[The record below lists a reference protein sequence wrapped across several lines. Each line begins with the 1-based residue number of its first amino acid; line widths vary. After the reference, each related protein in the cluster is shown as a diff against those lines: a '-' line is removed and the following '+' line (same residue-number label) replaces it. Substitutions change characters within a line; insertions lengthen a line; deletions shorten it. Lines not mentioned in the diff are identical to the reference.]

1 MLSTGHLS
9 PAFCFINVQ
18 GWQQHALV
26 ITSPSYA
33 MAHMN
38 TFPPGYIFNCFV
50 FSFAFFS
57 VVTQHTLG
65 QLSKSLHTSWCVRL
79 STNVIL
85 EGFCPGLTQPGR
97 THCQEDR
104 RPSRAN
110 VGPTGNLGLTHSKG
124 CFPRG
129 GSRFSATNK
138 WIFLLSQKPH
148 AATHSGHSPHQSQ
161 GQRHKRKSYEE
172 NGLRLCK
179 KPRHIDMGR
188 VLGRCKTYIHH
199 TYLSCGD
206 TKPIWAREAIMVM
219 KTLSVISYRASHS
232 TWMLCSST
240 RKNTHTLPANTC

>member
-1 MLSTGHLS
+1 MPWH
-9 PAFCFINVQ
+9 I
-18 GWQQHALV
+18 W
-26 ITSPSYA
+26 IPS
-33 MAHMN
+33 HPD
-38 TFPPGYIFNCFV
+38 TFLTASF
-50 FSFAFFS
+50 FSFASFS
-57 VVTQHTLG
+57 VVTQHTLC
-65 QLSKSLHTSWCVRL
+65 QSSKSLHTTWCIRL

-97 THCQEDR
+97 THCQEDS

-161 GQRHKRKSYEE
+161 GQWHKRKSYEE

-179 KPRHIDMGR
+179 KPRHIDMGAGS
-188 VLGRCKTYIHH
+188 LAGA
-199 TYLSCGD
+199 
-206 TKPIWAREAIMVM
+206 KPTFTTPIFPVVTQSQYEQER
-219 KTLSVISYRASHS
+219 
-232 TWMLCSST
+232 
-240 RKNTHTLPANTC
+240 P